1 MAIEVYPLLARG
13 VFATFGYFVIDGEAG
28 RGVLV
33 DPGAQPG
40 LFLSAARERGWG
52 VDAILL
58 THGHFDH
65 MGAAGELRDAWGV
78 PVMAHE
84 LAGRY
89 LLDPQLNLSVGHG
102 RAITLPGMS
111 KLSDRDR
118 IPVGGI
124 AGALEV
130 LHVPGH
136 TDDSCAFYCE
146 QGGFAL
152 VGDTVYEGGP
162 GLTVFPTGDGP
173 RLRESIRK
181 SILTLP
187 PDTMLLSGHSRPMTV
202 ALLAAS
208 MRSGTNRSGS
218 PSQGELPEVDVAREP
233 EVVVEECPGVR
244 RRDLHHSAASRSG
257 AFDET

>member
-13 VFATFGYFVIDGEAG
+13 VFATFGYFAIDGATG
-28 RGVLV
+28 CGVLV
-33 DPGAQPG
+33 DPSAQPG
-40 LFLSAARERGWG
+40 IFLSAVSERSWK

-65 MGAAGELRDAWGV
+65 MGAAGELRDAWRV
-78 PVMAHE
+78 PAMAHE
-84 LAGRY
+84 LADRY
-89 LLDPQLNLSVGHG
+89 LLDPRLNLSAGHG
-102 RAITLPGMS
+102 RAITLPGTS
-111 KLSDRDR
+111 KLSDGDR

-136 TDDSCAFYCE
+136 TDDSCAFWCE

-152 VGDTVYEGGP
+152 VGDAVYEGGP

-181 SILTLP
+181 SILALP

-202 ALLAAS
+202 AMLAAS
-208 MRSGTNRSGS
+208 MR
-218 PSQGELPEVDVAREP
+218 
-233 EVVVEECPGVR
+233 
-244 RRDLHHSAASRSG
+244 
-257 AFDET
+257 